1 MLQFP
6 NNYFQDEV
14 RDGFHIEAM
23 MKCAWAAQLEVLEV
37 FREFCQTHN
46 LTYFADFGT
55 LLGAVRHKGFIPW
68 DDDIDICMMRPD
80 YERFL
85 SIANEELPESYHVHS
100 AYDNDIHPQPFAVMV
115 NAVTIS
121 YQPERLQKF
130 HGCPYVVGLDIFPMD
145 VLPEDK
151 SQEEDMCQTID
162 KLFTAVKLCS
172 EHPDKVAASLPELE
186 QLCGIHFDRSKS
198 IRNQLLRAFDV
209 VSSQYNDTDAP
220 HMTHFAFH
228 LSRPRYLR
236 REWYRDT
243 VLLPFE
249 NVMVSAPI
257 DYEAALIELYG
268 ADYMTP
274 NYQPCH
280 EYPFYKKQYEMLA
293 EALMAGRMAE
303 SVAPDL
309 FRL

>member
-6 NNYFQDEV
+6 NNYFQDEI
-14 RDGFHIEAM
+14 RDGFRIEAM

-37 FREFCQTHN
+37 FREFCEKHN
-46 LTYFADFGT
+46 LTYYADYGT

-68 DDDIDICMMRPD
+68 DDDIDLCMLRPD

-85 SIANEELPESYHVHS
+85 SIVNEELPESYHVHS
-100 AYDNDIHPQPFAVMV
+100 IYSNELQEQPFARMV
-115 NAVTIS
+115 NAVTVS

-151 SQEEDMCQTID
+151 SLEDDMCRTLNR
-162 KLFTAVKLCS
+162 LFSAVGLCR
-172 EHPDKVAASLPELE
+172 EHLDKVTASLPELE
-186 QLCGIHFDRSKS
+186 KLCGMHFNPGKN
-198 IRNQLLRAFDV
+198 IKNQLLRAFDII
-209 VSSQYNDTDAP
+209 SSRYNSTDAP
-220 HMTHFAFH
+220 CMTLYAFH
-228 LSRPRYLR
+228 LGRPRYFH

-249 NVMVSAPI
+249 NVTVPAPI
-257 DYEAALIELYG
+257 DYDAALIALYG
-268 ADYMTP
+268 ADYMIP
-274 NYQPCH
+274 NYQPGH

-293 EALMAGRMAE
+293 EALMSGKAAE
-303 SVAPDL
+303 SVMPDI
-309 FRL
+309 F